1 MSHICTPKNMMI
13 SRSIPRYLTTSTSP
27 DSCWNAATLL
37 SFADEKLESNV
48 LPFLLQRKGEVF
60 MGLKAP
66 QKKETHTR
74 IFFPAIEESQPKI
87 SKKSWISQGLWKH
100 RISRNLVKTFRRF
113 TFGSDQQCFWMHFVA
128 QNERL
133 GLVGRSLGGKFRW
146 FFFRTKKKGVAKERR
161 GKFQQKKKWLVTSA
175 HGIHVLLKD
184 LRGDVSEWS
193 MFFVTSPKQLLVFL
207 LVFANHLH
215 SIFRGKKLLIFVPEA
230 WKGKH
235 VLPQSAGGLS
245 MTRNCLRAEGGITR
259 KYTIYALNLK
269 PTNHFPSNQPD
280 VRSNSSAPSLFD
292 VLNELQRCW
301 VQLRGNCFTCFTFA
315 T

>member
-161 GKFQQKKKWLVTSA
+161 GKFQQKKN
-175 HGIHVLLKD
+175 G
-184 LRGDVSEWS
+184 
-193 MFFVTSPKQLLVFL
+193 
-207 LVFANHLH
+207 
-215 SIFRGKKLLIFVPEA
+215 
-230 WKGKH
+230 
-235 VLPQSAGGLS
+235 
-245 MTRNCLRAEGGITR
+245 
-259 KYTIYALNLK
+259 
-269 PTNHFPSNQPD
+269 
-280 VRSNSSAPSLFD
+280 
-292 VLNELQRCW
+292 
-301 VQLRGNCFTCFTFA
+301 
-315 T
+315 

>member
-66 QKKETHTR
+66 QKKKLTPDFFFLRLKNRNRKSVKNPEFLGGCENIGYPETWLKLLEASLLDPISNVSGCTSWLR
-74 IFFPAIEESQPKI
+74 MNGSVLLADPWGESFDDFFSGPKKKVLPKKGEESF
-87 SKKSWISQGLWKH
+87 
-100 RISRNLVKTFRRF
+100 N
-113 TFGSDQQCFWMHFVA
+113 
-128 QNERL
+128 
-133 GLVGRSLGGKFRW
+133 
-146 FFFRTKKKGVAKERR
+146 
-161 GKFQQKKKWLVTSA
+161 KKKWLVTSA
-175 HGIHVLLKD
+175 HGIHFLLKD

-193 MFFVTSPKQLLVFL
+193 MFFVTSPKQRLVFL

-215 SIFRGKKLLIFVPEA
+215 SIFRGNKLLIFVPEA

-292 VLNELQRCW
+292 VLNELQRC
-301 VQLRGNCFTCFTFA
+301 
-315 T
+315 